1 MLVLK
6 PVVFFQ
12 DLSKGG
18 SGPSINPF
26 STLIQ
31 LNSQGQHWKHRCP
44 DLLLHSHLQLT
55 QKSPQTSPKTQSLP
69 VRHSHSSLTYR
80 QDPKILGIP
89 PHKSASPPQP
99 RVCALYFTAVIHV
112 IPAHSTPT
120 CKLPQCKLGV
130 SWSQQEQIIIIIRIT
145 LTILKMSSCPCSMH
159 RETAVKTTEAAPK
172 HRIQQWGHGAN
183 KSTSIKGIGG
193 VDQTTSR
200 YMRGESILKKESVVL
215 QLKWAQEPS
224 VYYLTLYIYSYNVPL
239 RRTTVLFL
247 EKRDLDP
254 SQIHIQPRSCLQRNF
269 FKARS
274 PFFEPFTDFSW
285 RKCKWW
291 HITPRNE

>member
-99 RVCALYFTAVIHV
+99 NIVCTIFYSCYTCHPSPLHTHLQTAPVQ
-112 IPAHSTPT
+112 AGS
-120 CKLPQCKLGV
+120 
-130 SWSQQEQIIIIIRIT
+130 
-145 LTILKMSSCPCSMH
+145 
-159 RETAVKTTEAAPK
+159 
-172 HRIQQWGHGAN
+172 
-183 KSTSIKGIGG
+183 
-193 VDQTTSR
+193 
-200 YMRGESILKKESVVL
+200 
-215 QLKWAQEPS
+215 QLKPTRTNHHHYQDHIDDTED
-224 VYYLTLYIYSYNVPL
+224 VILPL
-239 RRTTVLFL
+239 
-247 EKRDLDP
+247 
-254 SQIHIQPRSCLQRNF
+254 
-269 FKARS
+269 
-274 PFFEPFTDFSW
+274 
-285 RKCKWW
+285 
-291 HITPRNE
+291 